1 MSSQPQPT
9 SPSSQMV
16 HNALTLDDHAAAG
29 VEGFCKSCDE
39 AVNERKMP
47 TCHAPSDPGLALF
60 KPLPSNC
67 DSRPS
72 YMVYGFPVTKSIIA
86 KALKAIGLKDNP
98 RSNMMM
104 SAAHLG
110 MYLEA
115 RVGYT
120 TGNLA
125 YYVGKADPQAE
136 VDGVALDIDGKRA
149 VELLVVS
156 ATGERRLY
164 RQRPTVKQFK
174 KLEEYLG
181 EARWF
186 EAMEPRSQF
195 PAFPLENLPKLPPDM
210 LGRVWK
216 KM

>member
-1 MSSQPQPT
+1 
-9 SPSSQMV
+9 
-16 HNALTLDDHAAAG
+16 
-29 VEGFCKSCDE
+29 
-39 AVNERKMP
+39 MP

-60 KPLPSNC
+60 KPLPPNC
-67 DSRPS
+67 DSLPS
-72 YMVYGFPVTKSIIA
+72 FLVYGFPVTKSIIA

-125 YYVGKADPQAE
+125 YYVGKADAQAE
-136 VDGVALDIDGKRA
+136 EDGVALDIEGKRA

-164 RQRPTVKQFK
+164 RKRPTAKQFK

-186 EAMEPRSQF
+186 EATEPRRKF

-210 LGRVWK
+210 FEHVWE